1 MPNAL
6 GIGLLGPLQVR
17 DETGRQV
24 HVGGRQLRVLLTLLA
39 LNAGRVV
46 PVTTLAGELWPDD
59 PPENPGNALQTLVSR
74 LRAEL
79 RQAGAGEVIESHPAG
94 YRLAVPPEA
103 VDVMAFEELAAQ
115 GRRALADGDAGL
127 AARVLRDALLAW
139 RGQPLADAA
148 GSDFAEATAARL
160 TELRSSVLADRIEA
174 DLTLGEG
181 ASLVGELRVL
191 LSADPLAERPRAQL
205 MRALYAAGR
214 QAEAIA
220 AYHEGRELLGV
231 DPSARLEQVYL
242 GILRG
247 GEQENDPERAGVPA
261 RARPSASRAQSPLTS
276 FVGRDEDLPRVL
288 KNLDAARLVTLT
300 GPGGVGK
307 TRLAIE
313 ASGRLG
319 AAAWFVPLAPVT
331 EPAEVAY
338 TVLDTLGIREP
349 VIARRAAEP
358 GTGPPDRLA
367 AALGDRDDV
376 LILDNCEHVIEAAAA
391 LAGHVLAACPRL
403 RILATSRQ
411 PLRIDGET
419 LCPVPPLPI
428 PPAPAAPVTIAS
440 YGSVRLL
447 RDRAV
452 AVQPDF
458 ELGEANAAAVARICR
473 ALDGMPLAI
482 ELAAVWLRT
491 LTPAQLAERLDDR
504 FALLTGGIR
513 TALPRHQT
521 LRAVVD
527 WSWDLLSERE
537 RVLARRLAVFP
548 GGVTLTAAEQVCAGH
563 PGQEASQLPASAVLT
578 ALAGLVGKSLLTRS
592 DP

>member
-17 DETGRQV
+17 DETGSLV

-46 PVTTLAGELWPDD
+46 PAGSLAGELWPDD
-59 PPENPGNALQTLVSR
+59 PPGNPGNALQTLVSR

-79 RQAGAGEVIESHPAG
+79 RQAGAGDVIESHPAG

-103 VDVMAFEELAAQ
+103 VDVMAFEALAAH
-115 GRRALADGDAGL
+115 GRRALADGDAVQ

-139 RGQPLADAA
+139 RGRPLADAA

-174 DLTLGEG
+174 DLALGEG

-220 AYHEGRELLGV
+220 AYHEGRELLADQLGV
-231 DPSARLEQVYL
+231 DPSAQLEQVYL

-247 GEQENDPERAGVPA
+247 GEATPDPERAAVPA
-261 RARPSASRAQSPLTS
+261 QARPSAARAQSPLTS

-288 KNLDAARLVTLT
+288 KNLRAARLVTLT

-331 EPAEVAY
+331 EPADVSY
-338 TVLDTLGIREP
+338 TVLDALGIR
-349 VIARRAAEP
+349 
-358 GTGPPDRLA
+358 
-367 AALGDRDDV
+367 
-376 LILDNCEHVIEAAAA
+376 
-391 LAGHVLAACPRL
+391 
-403 RILATSRQ
+403 
-411 PLRIDGET
+411 
-419 LCPVPPLPI
+419 
-428 PPAPAAPVTIAS
+428 
-440 YGSVRLL
+440 
-447 RDRAV
+447 
-452 AVQPDF
+452 
-458 ELGEANAAAVARICR
+458 
-473 ALDGMPLAI
+473 
-482 ELAAVWLRT
+482 
-491 LTPAQLAERLDDR
+491 
-504 FALLTGGIR
+504 
-513 TALPRHQT
+513 
-521 LRAVVD
+521 
-527 WSWDLLSERE
+527 
-537 RVLARRLAVFP
+537 
-548 GGVTLTAAEQVCAGH
+548 
-563 PGQEASQLPASAVLT
+563 
-578 ALAGLVGKSLLTRS
+578 
-592 DP
+592 